1 MRIRR
6 LVNRLPIR
14 AKLTLAYSTVIAVML
29 GGVGLFLYL
38 NFEEGLNSGLDDT
51 LRTRADD
58 VGALLRQEGTGGLA
72 NRHDLLSRGDL
83 TAQVISPA
91 SGRVLV
97 ASRREGE
104 RPLIT
109 STEAREA
116 NQGTHYID
124 RGERERLLVRRGRDA
139 NSPILVVEASL
150 DQRERAL
157 ELLNGGLLVG
167 GALTLVLAALAG
179 LWPGGRSPATDGDDA
194 PRGGADLRRRP
205 ARAPAAA

>member
-1 MRIRR
+1 MRLRR
-6 LVNRLPIR
+6 LVTRLPIR

-29 GGVGLFLYL
+29 AGVGLFLYL
-38 NFEEGLNSGLDDT
+38 NFKEGLDAGLNDT

-58 VGALLRQEGTGGLA
+58 IGALLRQEGAGGLA
-72 NRHDLLSRGDL
+72 NRHDLLARGDL
-83 TAQVISPA
+83 TGQVVSP

-104 RPLIT
+104 QPLLT
-109 STEAREA
+109 AAEARA
-116 NQGTHYID
+116 ATAGTHYID
-124 RGERERLLVRRGRDA
+124 RGERERLLVRRGRA
-139 NSPILVVEASL
+139 AGAPILVVEASL

-179 LWPGGRSPATDGDDA
+179 YGLA
-194 PRGGADLRRRP
+194 GAALRPMETMRR
-205 ARAPAAA
+205 AAARISDAEPHARLPLP